1 MGRGKKV
8 WCFVLSILLTNI
20 SLHVYYSELWR
31 RDSQFESLLLFNKDR
46 LFEAMLLETL
56 WGEVRAMDLQEDV
69 ITTVCVCVCVCVS
82 TYMYEGTE

>member
-1 MGRGKKV
+1 MV
-8 WCFVLSILLTNI
+8 SFVFCLIPHTPILLTNI